1 MDLLCGTKSL
11 LLLSSYQKNQ
21 EYNNCFFFFLVLLSF
36 SFLFLFIL
44 SFLFVTTILELFGLR
59 VMLHNTALQHCFV
72 CNIAPLCCAKN
83 RCSKSSRVT
92 SPLRNTPFAAFPL
105 KLLQIS
111 LDWFSKNRLD
121 SGIIYELRS
130 ARPQHDV

>member
-1 MDLLCGTKSL
+1 MERSL
-11 LLLSSYQKNQ
+11 YFSEVAIRKTRSTTIV
-21 EYNNCFFFFLVLLSF
+21 FFFFLVLLCF

-44 SFLFVTTILELFGLR
+44 SFLFVTTILELFGLK

-72 CNIAPLCCAKN
+72 WLQHRCNIAPLCCAKN
-83 RCSKSSRVT
+83 RCCKSSLVT
-92 SPLRNTPFAAFPL
+92 SPLRNTPFDAFPL

-111 LDWFSKNRLD
+111 LGWFSKSRLD

-130 ARPQHDV
+130 ARP

>member
-1 MDLLCGTKSL
+1 MERSL
-11 LLLSSYQKNQ
+11 YFSEVAIRKTRSTTIV
-21 EYNNCFFFFLVLLSF
+21 FFFLFLVLLSF
-36 SFLFLFIL
+36 SFPFLFIL
-44 SFLFVTTILELFGLR
+44 SFLFVTTILELFGLK

-130 ARPQHDV
+130 ARP

>member
-11 LLLSSYQKNQ
+11 LLRSSYQKNQ
-21 EYNNCFFFFLVLLSF
+21 EYNNCFFFLVLLSF

-44 SFLFVTTILELFGLR
+44 SFLFVTTILELFGLK